1 MWFQRQKQTII
12 FIISVTQDKRKRKV
26 KVYIMNGRRA
36 SMSTR
41 RGWLLKR
48 GGLFKS
54 KFQKRYFILRGN
66 ELQRYQNDK
75 LAAEGP
81 SKAKALIKMEGVA
94 DVRPAENENGKLPD
108 YAIDIYFIDG
118 KMLTLCAE
126 NNTDMLAWIKAFNAF
141 VFVQQ
146 KANAKSVIEG
156 PLEHSLDHGKTWTM
170 CYVVLNPDRI
180 LVYDKLSQEQQKQ
193 NNNQRGEPISVL
205 TFTDEFYCSDGTG
218 GQWAFQI
225 SDFDI
230 TYYFNAPDA
239 EHQMFWMHAIARI
252 IRKLRA
258 EREHANSVIDNQFAT
273 SSTAENPMLNQ
284 SGNRTSQLV
293 RQQSAQELLIGKT
306 HDDEEDNEEDNEE
319 EIDLSQLKPGT
330 AQLLYDFQAE
340 SKGEIS
346 VPVDEFVILI
356 EKLDEDFWVVD
367 YNGVKGFVQN
377 DYMEILKPLEPK
389 RAVKRASLK
398 ARRESNSAKLKSG
411 PSPGPPPGAPPSHHP
426 GAPPP
431 PPSSLSQ
438 DDEALKRKQEKE
450 EQEEIEKA
458 RLAEQARIE
467 ALEKARVEE
476 EKRKAKEAEEEARLA
491 KEVED
496 LRIKAS
502 EEEKKIQELKEAEK
516 KRQEQLEIERK
527 KQEEEEKERLR
538 KAEEAKRKAE
548 EERRRLSDIEKKKA
562 EEEAKRL
569 EEENAEKERL
579 RKEAEAKR
587 EAERRKADEVAKA
600 AKLKEE
606 QRLRELREAAE
617 KKALEL
623 KKRQEEE
630 AALLKKKKAEEERL
644 AKELAAAKKK
654 KEEEEALAA
663 KKKKEEEEAKAL
675 AKIAKDAADALKG
688 SSSSP
693 KDNAERKKLASKRR
707 SIISERRKSKDLSA
721 PGKKKIKGGAR
732 RGGGNL
738 KNRLAMWQKKTDD
751 YANKQKNN
759 IFSSKYTGPK
769 AGGKVKIDTK
779 AADYGKPKEGSK
791 TAARAAKA
799 KEWVK
804 KEIKKL
810 LEVIVKI
817 GGKDDEGM
825 PCIEFGPL
833 FIAYQDISD
842 TLVGIL
848 MRSKKY
854 KYLEYK
860 GDMLFQGCHDKVMIT
875 LKQKGVDRANE
886 KAE

>member
-1 MWFQRQKQTII
+1 MAGVLRCQLGVDGF
-12 FIISVTQDKRKRKV
+12 
-26 KVYIMNGRRA
+26 
-36 SMSTR
+36 
-41 RGWLLKR
+41 LKR

-108 YAIDIYFIDG
+108 YAIDIYFLDG
-118 KMLTLCAE
+118 KILTICAE

-146 KANAKSVIEG
+146 KGKCESVIEG

-293 RQQSAQELLIGKT
+293 EQQSAQELLIGKT

-411 PSPGPPPGAPPSHHP
+411 PPLVLTWCSPPS
-426 GAPPP
+426 
-431 PPSSLSQ
+431 
-438 DDEALKRKQEKE
+438 RCTTTTT
-450 EQEEIEKA
+450 
-458 RLAEQARIE
+458 
-467 ALEKARVEE
+467 V
-476 EKRKAKEAEEEARLA
+476 
-491 KEVED
+491 
-496 LRIKAS
+496 
-502 EEEKKIQELKEAEK
+502 
-516 KRQEQLEIERK
+516 
-527 KQEEEEKERLR
+527 
-538 KAEEAKRKAE
+538 
-548 EERRRLSDIEKKKA
+548 
-562 EEEAKRL
+562 
-569 EEENAEKERL
+569 
-579 RKEAEAKR
+579 
-587 EAERRKADEVAKA
+587 
-600 AKLKEE
+600 
-606 QRLRELREAAE
+606 
-617 KKALEL
+617 
-623 KKRQEEE
+623 
-630 AALLKKKKAEEERL
+630 
-644 AKELAAAKKK
+644 
-654 KEEEEALAA
+654 
-663 KKKKEEEEAKAL
+663 
-675 AKIAKDAADALKG
+675 
-688 SSSSP
+688 
-693 KDNAERKKLASKRR
+693 
-707 SIISERRKSKDLSA
+707 II
-721 PGKKKIKGGAR
+721 
-732 RGGGNL
+732 
-738 KNRLAMWQKKTDD
+738 
-751 YANKQKNN
+751 
-759 IFSSKYTGPK
+759 
-769 AGGKVKIDTK
+769 
-779 AADYGKPKEGSK
+779 
-791 TAARAAKA
+791 
-799 KEWVK
+799 
-804 KEIKKL
+804 
-810 LEVIVKI
+810 
-817 GGKDDEGM
+817 
-825 PCIEFGPL
+825 
-833 FIAYQDISD
+833 
-842 TLVGIL
+842 
-848 MRSKKY
+848 
-854 KYLEYK
+854 
-860 GDMLFQGCHDKVMIT
+860 IT
-875 LKQKGVDRANE
+875 R
-886 KAE
+886 